1 MRKVWTFLSNR
12 DLSSQETE
20 QLQTAGRLFVN
31 NWTAHDNPL
40 KADFE
45 IHRQRILIFSVDEQL
60 HNASG
65 CSIDKLL
72 RFIKET
78 EQKLQV
84 ELLNRLL
91 VAFEN
96 KGELSV
102 VASTEVSALLKNGSI
117 NAESLVYNT
126 AISNETELATWLQP
140 LRETWLKKYLV
151 TL

>member
-1 MRKVWTFLSNR
+1 
-12 DLSSQETE
+12 
-20 QLQTAGRLFVN
+20 
-31 NWTAHDNPL
+31 
-40 KADFE
+40 
-45 IHRQRILIFSVDEQL
+45 
-60 HNASG
+60 
-65 CSIDKLL
+65 
-72 RFIKET
+72 
-78 EQKLQV
+78 
-84 ELLNRLL
+84 L

-102 VASTEVSALLKNGSI
+102 VSSTEISALLKNGSI

>member
-12 DLSSQETE
+12 DLSSQETD
-20 QLQTAGRLFVN
+20 QLQTAGRMFVN
-31 NWTAHDNPL
+31 TWTAHDNPL

-45 IHRQRILIFSVDEQL
+45 IFRQRILIFRVDEQL

-72 RFIKET
+72 RFVKEI
-78 EQKLQV
+78 EQQLQV

-102 VASTEVSALLKNGSI
+102 VSSTEISALLKNGSI
-117 NAESLVYNT
+117 NAESLIYNT
-126 AISNETELATWLQP
+126 AVSNETEFTTWLQP
-140 LRETWLKKYLV
+140 LGETWLKKYLV
-151 TL
+151 AL